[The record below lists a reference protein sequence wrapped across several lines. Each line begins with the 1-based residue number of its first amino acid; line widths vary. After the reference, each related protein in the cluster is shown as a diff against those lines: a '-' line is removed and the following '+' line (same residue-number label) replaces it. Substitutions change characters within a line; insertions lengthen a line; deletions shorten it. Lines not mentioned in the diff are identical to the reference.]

1 MDRERFEEASSLLR
15 RMIPVA
21 RRVLGDSHDITLRM
35 RWIYAAALV
44 NAGGAA
50 LDDHREAVKTL
61 EEIERIA
68 RRVLGG
74 SHPTT
79 GGIEVALREGRAA
92 LQAAT
97 LEQEK

>member
-1 MDRERFEEASSLLR
+1 
-15 RMIPVA
+15 MIA
-21 RRVLGDSHDITLRM
+21 L

-61 EEIERIA
+61 GEIERIA

-79 GGIEVALREGRAA
+79 GTIEHALRNARGALLKRIKCEQGMGAVRAA
-92 LQAAT
+92 LDAMET
-97 LEQEK
+97 